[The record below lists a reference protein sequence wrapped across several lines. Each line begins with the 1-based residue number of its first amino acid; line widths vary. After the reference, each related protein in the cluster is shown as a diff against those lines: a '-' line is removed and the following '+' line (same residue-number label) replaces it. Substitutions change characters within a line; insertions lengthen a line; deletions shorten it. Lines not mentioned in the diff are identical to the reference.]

1 MTLPLDSVI
10 TIEDTPVEA
19 IRSISPSKYLSARR
33 CPLSFV
39 VSKSNVWQFN
49 PQTSAAIVG
58 SIIHRLIEWSGKSN
72 ETEITFEQAEAKFEE
87 LVSAAESKLN
97 AHPINRRLVPL
108 KDTDPRYPEKRHSAI
123 KAAVRGPK
131 HKKTDKP
138 DESKGSTV
146 FMYEEGFRSN
156 DGLIYGEIDKLI
168 DGPRGLTI
176 YDKKTCHVFDDE
188 GYVKDEYRMQLLLYA
203 GLVYED
209 MGKVANRLVLV
220 DRDDRETDIHFEFE
234 EVLDAMTAAS
244 RWLTA
249 LNKKIQS
256 TPSVGQLMYLAQPSQ
271 ESCRFCSARVAC
283 PAYWKARQEL
293 NEEWPDDAEFV
304 ADSFLRLG
312 NGGVLIKSRPV
323 SLGRTI
329 RVFPEFVQYQPALN
343 LIEAGCRIR
352 VTDVKTTG
360 LQRTLTKRSVVYII
374 KS

>member
-1 MTLPLDSVI
+1 
-10 TIEDTPVEA
+10 
-19 IRSISPSKYLSARR
+19 
-33 CPLSFV
+33 
-39 VSKSNVWQFN
+39 
-49 PQTSAAIVG
+49 
-58 SIIHRLIEWSGKSN
+58 
-72 ETEITFEQAEAKFEE
+72 
-87 LVSAAESKLN
+87 
-97 AHPINRRLVPL
+97 
-108 KDTDPRYPEKRHSAI
+108 
-123 KAAVRGPK
+123 
-131 HKKTDKP
+131 
-138 DESKGSTV
+138 
-146 FMYEEGFRSN
+146 MYEEGFRSN